1 MSSLDQESLKN
12 MTQYHRLSVYDNQVR
27 IFLWKIYAY
36 SFLDQFILLFTS
48 YSLFFRD
55 SGLQPLQIG
64 VLYGILPVTTFIF
77 EVPTGVLADT
87 YSRRTLLSLAQ
98 LLRAVAFLLW
108 FIFQNYVSFAA
119 GFALWG
125 LSMTLIS
132 GTFESFVYDEL
143 KHFNREKE
151 YERVRGRIDASHFA
165 GLTLAT
171 FFGGFV
177 AAFGYEMVFI
187 PSIAI
192 PLAAASVILMTR
204 PVHAVRSTGERQ
216 YWHIVCGAF
225 TEMRGN
231 PYLLRIM
238 VYFAVSFGVIEGS
251 NEFWV
256 LYFGERGVVL
266 GEIGIIL
273 AMANAATVLAGF
285 TTHHWRAA
293 ERTMYLLMLV
303 AGAVAIASTMFSTL
317 ASVCFSLIF
326 CYTSQIAII
335 KCETRLQ
342 HAAQSHQRATVT
354 SIRSLLTQMVTFV
367 YFLVVGL
374 LAEYFG
380 YGSFFWLVGG
390 VIGILSVIYMF
401 LRYPRHVNE

>member
-1 MSSLDQESLKN
+1 M
-12 MTQYHRLSVYDNQVR
+12 RP
-27 IFLWKIYAY
+27 FLVKVYAY

-55 SGLQPLQIG
+55 SGLSPFQIG
-64 VLYGILPVTTFIF
+64 ILYGILPVTTFLF

-98 LLRAVAFLLW
+98 ILRAIAFALW
-108 FIFQNYVSFAA
+108 IVFQNYASFAA

-143 KHFNREKE
+143 KHFNREQE

-171 FFGGFV
+171 FLGGFI
-177 AAFGYEMVFI
+177 AAFGYEAVFV
-187 PSIAI
+187 PSILI
-192 PLAAASVILMTR
+192 PVVAACVILTTR
-204 PVHAVRSTGERQ
+204 PVHAVRSTGERE
-216 YWHIVCGAF
+216 YWHVVRGAF
-225 TEMRGN
+225 AEMRGN

-238 VYFAVSFGVIEGS
+238 GYFAVSFGVIEGS

-256 LYFGERGVVL
+256 LFFGERGVFL
-266 GEIGIIL
+266 GEIGVIL

-285 TTHHWRAA
+285 TTHHWKTT
-293 ERTMYLLMLV
+293 ETTMYALMLV
-303 AGAVAIASTMFSTL
+303 AGAAAVAATMFGTI
-317 ASVCFSLIF
+317 ASVCFSLLF
-326 CYTSQIAII
+326 CYASQVAII

-342 HAAQSHQRATVT
+342 HAVRSHQRATVT
-354 SIRSLLTQMVTFV
+354 SVRSLLTQAVTFV
-367 YFLVVGL
+367 YFLAVGL
-374 LAEYFG
+374 LAEIFG
-380 YGSFFWLVGG
+380 YGSFFWLAGG
-390 VIGILSVIYMF
+390 VIGVLSLAYMF
-401 LRYPRHVNE
+401 FRHPRHADE